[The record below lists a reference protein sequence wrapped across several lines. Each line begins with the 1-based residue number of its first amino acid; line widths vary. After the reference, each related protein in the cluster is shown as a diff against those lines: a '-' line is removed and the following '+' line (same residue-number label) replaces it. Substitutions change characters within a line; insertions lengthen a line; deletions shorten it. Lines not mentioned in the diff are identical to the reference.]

1 MTHESTAVQ
10 LASSSSNA
18 TASGGWWRDAV
29 IYQVYVRSFA
39 DSDGDG
45 VGDLRGVRSRL
56 PHLARLGVDAVW
68 LTPFYVS
75 PQADGG
81 YDVADY
87 RAVDPLFGDLSD
99 ADELVRAAHALGLRV
114 IVDVVPNHTSVQHPW
129 FRAALAGD
137 AEARARYLFR
147 PGRGA
152 DGSEPPNDWESIFGG
167 PAWTRVADGAWYLH
181 LFAPEQ
187 PDLDWDHPEVAAE
200 FASVLRFWLDLGVD
214 GFRVDVA
221 HGMVKAPGLP
231 DIGRGAQA
239 TLIGTEPLPFFD
251 QDGVHEI
258 HRGWRRL
265 LDSYEGDRIGVAE
278 AWAPTSERL
287 ALYVRPDELHQAFNF
302 RFLNCPWDPD
312 AMRTVIDESLAATTS
327 VGAPTTW
334 VLSNHDVVR
343 HVTRYGGGA
352 RGLARARAAALL
364 MLALPG
370 SAYLYQGEEL
380 GLPEVLDLP
389 DESRRDPAFRRG
401 RRQQIPGTAPHP
413 APAGTATATATH
425 AATSRTGSVSAP
437 VPEAGSETAA
447 GTAPQ
452 SLPRTARPHPAPD
465 TGPHAQVAAAP
476 QTGPGTNA
484 QTGTSTEPQPARGTR
499 PEAEGRTRPGAP
511 SQAEAGTGPGAAS
524 AAPARPGPTA
534 PAHAST
540 SRTASVSAPV
550 PQAQPPAGPGTEPL
564 GQAGPGA
571 GVGTGP
577 GTNPQPGTGTGPQA
591 RPQTGAGARPKADG
605 QARPGTTAQ
614 AEPATGPQAAM
625 GTRPEA
631 GGQTGPGTT
640 AQAEPASGPQ
650 ARTATGPQAE
660 TGTGPQAGTEAEG
673 QTGPGPNPQ
682 AGTGSRPQAEPAGG
696 PQAETGSGP
705 QAGAGAGPGADPQA
719 GPEAARQAGPE
730 AEGQEGLR
738 DGCRV
743 PIPWCGAEPPYGF
756 GPTGSW
762 LPQPAGWGGL
772 TVAAQ
777 TGDPHSTL
785 ELYRAALEL
794 RRALP
799 GLGAPEAGTGA
810 AAEAPYRSGMCWLPA
825 PEGVLLFTR
834 PGFACTLNS
843 RPDPVELPAPGRPVL
858 SSAPVETDGRTV
870 RLPPDSC
877 TWWAI

>member
-1 MTHESTAVQ
+1 MTHDSTAVQ

-45 VGDLRGVRSRL
+45 IGDLRGVRSRL

-114 IVDVVPNHTSVQHPW
+114 IVDVVPNHTSEQHPW
-129 FRAALAGD
+129 FRAALAG
-137 AEARARYLFR
+137 EPGARERYHFR

-152 DGSEPPNDWESIFGG
+152 EGAEPPNDWESIFGG
-167 PAWTRVADGAWYLH
+167 PAWTRVPDGDWYLH

-200 FASVLRFWLDLGVD
+200 FASVLRFWLDLGID
-214 GFRVDVA
+214 GFRIDVA

-258 HRGWRRL
+258 HRSWRRL
-265 LDSYEGDRIGVAE
+265 LDSYGGGRIGVAE

-302 RFLNCPWDPD
+302 RFLNCPWDPA
-312 AMRTVIDESLAATTS
+312 AMRTVIDESLAATTA

-380 GLPEVLDLP
+380 GLPEVADLP
-389 DESRRDPAFRRG
+389 DRVRQDPAFRRG
-401 RRQQIPGTAPHP
+401 RRQPGDAHGP
-413 APAGTATATATH
+413 A
-425 AATSRTGSVSAP
+425 
-437 VPEAGSETAA
+437 
-447 GTAPQ
+447 
-452 SLPRTARPHPAPD
+452 
-465 TGPHAQVAAAP
+465 
-476 QTGPGTNA
+476 
-484 QTGTSTEPQPARGTR
+484 
-499 PEAEGRTRPGAP
+499 
-511 SQAEAGTGPGAAS
+511 
-524 AAPARPGPTA
+524 
-534 PAHAST
+534 
-540 SRTASVSAPV
+540 
-550 PQAQPPAGPGTEPL
+550 
-564 GQAGPGA
+564 
-571 GVGTGP
+571 
-577 GTNPQPGTGTGPQA
+577 
-591 RPQTGAGARPKADG
+591 
-605 QARPGTTAQ
+605 
-614 AEPATGPQAAM
+614 
-625 GTRPEA
+625 
-631 GGQTGPGTT
+631 
-640 AQAEPASGPQ
+640 
-650 ARTATGPQAE
+650 
-660 TGTGPQAGTEAEG
+660 
-673 QTGPGPNPQ
+673 
-682 AGTGSRPQAEPAGG
+682 
-696 PQAETGSGP
+696 GSGP
-705 QAGAGAGPGADPQA
+705 RPEGPSEP
-719 GPEAARQAGPE
+719 
-730 AEGQEGLR
+730 EGQDGLR

-743 PIPWCGAEPPYGF
+743 PLPWSGAEPPYGF
-756 GPTGSW
+756 GPAGSW

-772 TVAAQ
+772 SVAAQ

-794 RRALP
+794 RRAMP
-799 GLGAPEAGTGA
+799 GLGAPEAGTGTGA
-810 AAEAPYRSGMCWLPA
+810 GTGVDATAVAGADASAEVPYDPYDPYDPYVPGGPDDPDGPDACGMRWQSA

-834 PGFACTLNS
+834 PGFACTLNT
-843 RPDPVELPAPGRPVL
+843 RPEPVELPAPGRPVL

-877 TWWAI
+877 TWWSW